1 MRVREVHEEKAS
13 PFGLGARGAGSPG
26 SHGLRLA
33 RGMHE
38 YPAPGTHASTP
49 ILRSR
54 LGLHESFRPLEQP
67 AGADLIGAPTAE
79 FEAPQAVGSMQG
91 RRNARRVR
99 NTRVLPPRPPQDVC
113 KLATANRG
121 PA

>member
-13 PFGLGARGAGSPG
+13 PFGLGARGAGNPG

-33 RGMHE
+33 RGMQE

-79 FEAPQAVGSMQG
+79 FEAPQAVGGMQG
-91 RRNARRVR
+91 RRNACGAW
-99 NTRVLPPRPPQDVC
+99 NALVLPAQPPHDFC
-113 KLATANRG
+113 KLSSGNRG

>member
-1 MRVREVHEEKAS
+1 MRVREVHVEETS

-33 RGMHE
+33 RGMQE
-38 YPAPGTHASTP
+38 YPAPATHASTP

-67 AGADLIGAPTAE
+67 AGADPSGAPRAE
-79 FEAPQAVGSMQG
+79 FEAPQAVGGMQG
-91 RRNARRVR
+91 RRNVCGAW
-99 NTRVLPPRPPQDVC
+99 NALAFPPRPPQDFG
-113 KLATANRG
+113 KPDTGNRG
-121 PA
+121 PS